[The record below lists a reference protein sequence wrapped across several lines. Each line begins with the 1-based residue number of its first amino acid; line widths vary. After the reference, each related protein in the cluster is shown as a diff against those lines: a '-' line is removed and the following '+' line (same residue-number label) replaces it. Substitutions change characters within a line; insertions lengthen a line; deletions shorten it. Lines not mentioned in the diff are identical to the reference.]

1 MKNEVKVLK
10 VSQIYLTERLYF
22 IEFYGKVDQI
32 DLICAANDMKFVAY
46 QISWEFQK
54 EAVGSLH

>member
-1 MKNEVKVLK
+1 M
-10 VSQIYLTERLYF
+10 YF

>member
-1 MKNEVKVLK
+1 M
-10 VSQIYLTERLYF
+10 YF

-32 DLICAANDMKFVAY
+32 DLICAANDMKFFAY

-54 EAVGSLH
+54 EAVSSLH

>member
-1 MKNEVKVLK
+1 MILLK

-46 QISWEFQK
+46 QIS
-54 EAVGSLH
+54 